1 MACLVEAS
9 TAVYDNLR
17 CRSMAFAARK
27 SDLPYRADRHVN
39 ATALLVDE
47 PVKLGCGVVAKRG
60 AGSGAKDSGPQQCDP
75 GRLAGEGGVDTP
87 VESLPAAVMQLR
99 VHEPNTLASLG
110 NLPTGDN
117 AVLEFEQFLAGRRE
131 LKRHNPTLAVAR
143 LGPSSARSGCG
154 QCLRDK
160 VRCG

>member
-1 MACLVEAS
+1 MARLVEAS
-9 TAVYDNLR
+9 AAVNDYLR
-17 CRSMAFAARK
+17 CRSVAFVARK

-87 VESLPAAVMQLR
+87 VETLPAAVMQLR
-99 VHEPNTLASLG
+99 VHEPNTLVSLG
-110 NLPTGDN
+110 KLPSGDN
-117 AVLEFEQFLAGRRE
+117 AVLEFDQFLAGRRE
-131 LKRHNPTLAVAR
+131 LKRHNPTLAGAR
-143 LGPSSARSGCG
+143 LGLGSARPRCG
-154 QCLRDK
+154 QCLREK

>member
-1 MACLVEAS
+1 MARLVEAS
-9 TAVYDNLR
+9 AAVNDYLR
-17 CRSMAFAARK
+17 YRSVAFVARK

-87 VESLPAAVMQLR
+87 VETLPAAVMQLR
-99 VHEPNTLASLG
+99 VHEPNTLVSLG
-110 NLPTGDN
+110 KLPSGDN
-117 AVLEFEQFLAGRRE
+117 AVLEFDQFLAGRRE
-131 LKRHNPTLAVAR
+131 LKRHNPTLAGAR
-143 LGPSSARSGCG
+143 LGLGSARPRCG
-154 QCLRDK
+154 QCLREK

>member
-1 MACLVEAS
+1 MARLVETSA
-9 TAVYDNLR
+9 AVNDYLR
-17 CRSMAFAARK
+17 YRSVAFVARQ
-27 SDLPYRADRHVN
+27 SDLSYRADRHVN

-87 VESLPAAVMQLR
+87 VETLPAAVMQLR
-99 VHEPNTLASLG
+99 VHEPNTLVSLG
-110 NLPTGDN
+110 KLPSGDI
-117 AVLEFEQFLAGRRE
+117 AVLEFDQFLAGRRE
-131 LKRHNPTLAVAR
+131 LKRHNPTLAGAR
-143 LGPSSARSGCG
+143 LGLGSARPRCG
-154 QCLRDK
+154 QCLREK